1 MDGTDLIIKGKR
13 YNMKNL
19 SELPQNLN
27 PQVVSSRQ
35 NADYYGFFGEFNPLS
50 NFHPAMFTHQG
61 IEYNNSEQFIQAMK
75 AQFCGDKQ
83 SLNQILITESPYK
96 CKELGRNVKD
106 CNIANWNENARSL
119 CFPGLLSKFEQ
130 NPGLAAFLKSTGRKT
145 LLECCWDDVWGNG
158 KPLLDPECIDGTKF
172 DNQGIL
178 GAMLEEIRGILLS
191 KPTFIGRTI
200 HSTENGDTSTCGNDA
215 QSSN

>member
-61 IEYNNSEQFIQAMK
+61 IEYSDSEQFIQATK

-83 SLNQILITESPYK
+83 SLNQILITE
-96 CKELGRNVKD
+96 V
-106 CNIANWNENARSL
+106 SL
-119 CFPGLLSKFEQ
+119 QVQRIGSKREGL
-130 NPGLAAFLKSTGRKT
+130 
-145 LLECCWDDVWGNG
+145 
-158 KPLLDPECIDGTKF
+158 
-172 DNQGIL
+172 
-178 GAMLEEIRGILLS
+178 
-191 KPTFIGRTI
+191 
-200 HSTENGDTSTCGNDA
+200 
-215 QSSN
+215 